1 LLVVILSTP
10 ARLSISRGLILVA
23 GRVVGISRSG
33 INGGRIL
40 KVDVHDLINIPGAG
54 NAEKQLRKAGMWDD
68 DLTTMLQNYLQD
80 ALSTLLNKSAHL
92 ASMKLKEAKE

>member
-1 LLVVILSTP
+1 
-10 ARLSISRGLILVA
+10 
-23 GRVVGISRSG
+23 
-33 INGGRIL
+33 
-40 KVDVHDLINIPGAG
+40 VDVHDLINIPGAG

-80 ALSTLLNKSAHL
+80 ALSSIESAHL